1 VADDQ
6 GDGED
11 GQAEHRPRPPLR
23 IRTRLADTPR
33 HYKALGYA
41 LSTFTDGEGYLAA
54 ATSTDPV
61 ELGRAYTVE
70 RPFELLENYVIEL
83 ARAGL
88 EEAKVTADEMT
99 GRQALRALADQQVIS
114 NALRDRLIE
123 IHDLRNQLA
132 HDYPDI
138 KAQKLYEAACALEA
152 LLQEFMR
159 RYLRWLDTLGFAV
172 PRVA

>member
-1 VADDQ
+1 MARGQ

-11 GQAEHRPRPPLR
+11 GQAELRPRPPPR

-41 LSTFTDGEGYLAA
+41 LGTFADGAAYIAA
-54 ATSTDPV
+54 ATSTDPI
-61 ELGRAYTVE
+61 ELARAYTVE
-70 RPFELLENYVIEL
+70 RPFELLENYIIEF

-88 EEAKVTADEMT
+88 EEAKVAVDEIS
-99 GRQALRALADQQVIS
+99 GRQALRALADQEVIS

-132 HDYPDI
+132 HDYPDVR
-138 KAQKLYEAACALEA
+138 AQKLYEAACALQP
-152 LLQEFMR
+152 LVQEFMR
-159 RYLRWLDTLGFAV
+159 RYLKWLDTLGFAV